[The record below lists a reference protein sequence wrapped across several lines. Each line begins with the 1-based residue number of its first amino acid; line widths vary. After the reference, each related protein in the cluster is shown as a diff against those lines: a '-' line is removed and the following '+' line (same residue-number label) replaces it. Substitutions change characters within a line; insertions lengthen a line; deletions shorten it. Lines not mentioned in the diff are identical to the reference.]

1 MKNTL
6 LACSAIVLLGT
17 QMAAAQS
24 AYPDQQPPV
33 AAPPAPVSPPPGVL
47 STERHVQ
54 AVDAYGNRYD
64 KTQTTYRNSNGVA
77 QDTTTTRTTVA
88 PPPPPPPVVSS
99 STTTTTTTTAPQ

>member
-1 MKNTL
+1 MKISV
-6 LACSAIVLLGT
+6 LACTATLLLGT
-17 QMAAAQS
+17 HIAAAQS
-24 AYPDQQPPV
+24 ANPDQPPPV

-47 STERHVQ
+47 SSERQVH

-88 PPPPPPPVVSS
+88 PPPPPVTR
-99 STTTTTTTTAPQ
+99 STTTTTITTTAPQ